1 MVCDIGWWVVVC
13 VSVCPFGCGDCP
25 IWWMWWSCGCVWLGH
40 RGPGGEVTI
49 LSEYWH
55 TTPRVLVHCPRVLSE
70 YSQSTATVLPEY
82 WCSTPRVLA
91 QHSLEQCHSTTRV
104 LVQYSKSTGTVLP
117 EHLGSAHPRVLTQ
130 HKRPTPRV
138 LPEWAYNSPRAAS
151 LYWFQYCPS
160 TVTDHKPNKETPT
173 CHHPKHKKHRNWQ
186 CGTTHKQAQ
195 RLKTPAQCCK
205 MALKIGSLLRRL
217 LCILWKRKFFFTNLK

>member
-1 MVCDIGWWVVVC
+1 MKLWLC
-13 VSVCPFGCGDCP
+13 VA
-25 IWWMWWSCGCVWLGH
+25 
-40 RGPGGEVTI
+40 GPQRAWGEVTI

-130 HKRPTPRV
+130 HKRPTPEYSQSEPTLV
-138 LPEWAYNSPRAAS
+138 PEQPHCTD
-151 LYWFQYCPS
+151 FS
-160 TVTDHKPNKETPT
+160 TVLVQSQTTNPT
-173 CHHPKHKKHRNWQ
+173 KKHQPATTQSTRNTEIDNVAPHTSKHRDSKHLHSAVKW
-186 CGTTHKQAQ
+186 
-195 RLKTPAQCCK
+195 P
-205 MALKIGSLLRRL
+205 
-217 LCILWKRKFFFTNLK
+217 